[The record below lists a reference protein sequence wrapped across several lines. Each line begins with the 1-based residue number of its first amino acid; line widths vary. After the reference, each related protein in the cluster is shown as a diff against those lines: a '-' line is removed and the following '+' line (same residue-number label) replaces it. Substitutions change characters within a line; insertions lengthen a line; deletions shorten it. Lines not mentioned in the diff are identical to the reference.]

1 MDSNKAYYLFCYFTG
16 NEPENESVHFAI
28 SKNGFD
34 FEPVNGGKKIIEQKL
49 GKKML
54 PRSLY
59 FQKRKRRILHY
70 RHGYEMPR
78 GLEQQ

>member
-49 GKKML
+49 GKNAAAIPLFSETKAADITL
-54 PRSLY
+54 SPR
-59 FQKRKRRILHY
+59 I
-70 RHGYEMPR
+70 
-78 GLEQQ
+78 